1 MESNHQNYIQP
12 NQTLYVNNLNDK
24 IKIDELKENLFHLFS
39 EFGDIISIITK
50 NNAKMRGQ
58 AFIIFKDINSAK
70 NAKLSLNHF
79 IFLGKELNINYS
91 KNPSKILS
99 SF

>member
-1 MESNHQNYIQP
+1 
-12 NQTLYVNNLNDK
+12 
-24 IKIDELKENLFHLFS
+24 
-39 EFGDIISIITK
+39 
-50 NNAKMRGQ
+50 MRGQ

-99 SF
+99 SI

>member
-1 MESNHQNYIQP
+1 MESNQNYIPP
-12 NQTLYVNNLNDK
+12 NQTLYVNNLNEK

-99 SF
+99 SI

>member
-39 EFGDIISIITK
+39 EFGDIISIIAKK
-50 NNAKMRGQ
+50 NIKMRGQ

-70 NAKLSLNHF
+70 NAKLSLNHS

-99 SF
+99 SI